1 MPFLALVE
9 VIERL
14 PLIYSRV
21 CVLST
26 GSCVALET
34 YSFSQLVTRTLD
46 ALVTFLPAVMRVGV
60 GTLTPIILDF
70 L

>member
-34 YSFSQLVTRTLD
+34 YSFSQLVTRPLATLVICLPT
-46 ALVTFLPAVMRVGV
+46 AMCVGAATLMLV
-60 GTLTPIILDF
+60 ILDF
-70 L
+70 P